1 MKKVA
6 ITGIIGSGKSTA
18 ARIFKKLGIPV
29 FIADE
34 SAKDL
39 MQNDNNV
46 INKLVYYFGDIVYEN
61 GKLNKSYISERIFNN
76 SSDLKFVNS
85 LVHPIVNYRFQ
96 SWCNI
101 QESSYIIYE
110 SALVFENESE
120 DIFDEII
127 CIKTPINI
135 IHQRIN
141 IREDYNFEKINK
153 IIENQMSQDEKCKKS
168 SYCIL
173 NDSIENLNRN
183 IHDIHNKL
191 DKSYC

>member
-1 MKKVA
+1 
-6 ITGIIGSGKSTA
+6 
-18 ARIFKKLGIPV
+18 
-29 FIADE
+29 
-34 SAKDL
+34 

-46 INKLVYYFGDIVYEN
+46 INEIVNYFGDIAYLN

-76 SSDLKFVNS
+76 SLDLKFVNS
-85 LVHPIVNYRFQ
+85 LVHPMVNDQFQ

-101 QESSYIIYE
+101 QKSSYIIYE

-141 IREDYNFEKINK
+141 VREDYNFEKINK

-168 SYCIL
+168 SFCIL
-173 NDSIENLNRN
+173 NDSIDNLNRY
-183 IHDIHNKL
+183 IHEIHNKL
-191 DKSYC
+191 A

>member
-18 ARIFKKLGIPV
+18 ASLFKKLGIPV
-29 FIADE
+29 FVADE

-46 INKLVYYFGDIVYEN
+46 INKLVHYFGDIAYIN

-85 LVHPIVNYRFQ
+85 LVHPIVNDRFK

-101 QESSYIIYE
+101 QKSSYIIYE

-141 IREDYNFEKINK
+141 VREDYNFEKINK
-153 IIENQMSQDEKCKKS
+153 IIENQISQDEKCEKS

-173 NDSIENLNRN
+173 NDNIENLNRY
-183 IHDIHNKL
+183 ILDIHNKL
-191 DKSYC
+191 A

>member
-6 ITGIIGSGKSTA
+6 VTGIIGSGKSTA
-18 ARIFKKLGIPV
+18 ASLFKNLGIPV
-29 FIADE
+29 FVADE

-39 MQNDNNV
+39 MQNNSNV
-46 INKLVYYFGDIVYEN
+46 IDKLLYYFGDIVYEN

-85 LVHPIVNYRFQ
+85 LVHPLVNDRFE
-96 SWCNI
+96 SWCNV
-101 QESSYIIYE
+101 QRSSYIIYE

-141 IREDYNFEKINK
+141 QRENYSFEKTNK
-153 IIENQMSQDEKCKKS
+153 IIKNQISQDEKCKKS
-168 SYCIL
+168 SYCVL
-173 NDSIENLNRN
+173 NDSIENLNKQILA
-183 IHDIHNKL
+183 IHKKL
-191 DKSYC
+191 A

>member
-18 ARIFKKLGIPV
+18 ASLFKKLGIPV

-85 LVHPIVNYRFQ
+85 LVHPIVNDRFQ
-96 SWCNI
+96 SWCNV

-127 CIKTPINI
+127 CVKTPINI

-141 IREDYNFEKINK
+141 LRENYSFEKINK
-153 IIENQMSQDEKCKKS
+153 IIKNQMSQDEKCKKS
-168 SYCIL
+168 SFCIL
-173 NDSIENLNRN
+173 NDSIENLNRY
-183 IHDIHNKL
+183 IQEIHNKL
-191 DKSYC
+191 A

>member
-18 ARIFKKLGIPV
+18 ASLFKKLGIPV

-39 MQNDNNV
+39 MQNDNKV

-85 LVHPIVNYRFQ
+85 LVHPIVNDRFQ
-96 SWCNI
+96 SWCNV

-141 IREDYNFEKINK
+141 VREDYNFEKINK
-153 IIENQMSQDEKCKKS
+153 IIENQISQDEKCKKS
-168 SYCIL
+168 SFCIL
-173 NDSIENLNRN
+173 NDSIDNLNRY
-183 IHDIHNKL
+183 IHEIHNKL
-191 DKSYC
+191 A

>member
-18 ARIFKKLGIPV
+18 ASIFKKLGIPV

-39 MQNDNNV
+39 MQNNNNV

-85 LVHPIVNYRFQ
+85 LVHPIVNDRFQ
-96 SWCNI
+96 SWCNV

-141 IREDYNFEKINK
+141 VREDYNFEKINK
-153 IIENQMSQDEKCKKS
+153 IIENQMSQDEKCEKS

-173 NDSIENLNRN
+173 NDNIENLNRY
-183 IHDIHNKL
+183 ILDIHNKL
-191 DKSYC
+191 A

>member
-18 ARIFKKLGIPV
+18 ASLFKKLGIPV
-29 FIADE
+29 FVADE

-46 INKLVYYFGDIVYEN
+46 INKLVHYFGDIAYIN
-61 GKLNKSYISERIFNN
+61 GMLNKSYISERIFNN

-85 LVHPIVNYRFQ
+85 LVHPIVNDRFK

-135 IHQRIN
+135 IHQRISV
-141 IREDYNFEKINK
+141 REDYNFEKINK
-153 IIENQMSQDEKCKKS
+153 IIENQISQDEKCEKS

-173 NDSIENLNRN
+173 NDSFENLNRN

-191 DKSYC
+191 A

>member
-6 ITGIIGSGKSTA
+6 VTGIIGSGKSTA
-18 ARIFKKLGIPV
+18 ASLFKNLGIPV
-29 FIADE
+29 FVADE

-39 MQNDNNV
+39 MQNDSNV
-46 INKLVYYFGDIVYEN
+46 IDKLLYYFGDIVYEN
-61 GKLNKSYISERIFNN
+61 GKLNKYYISERIFNN

-85 LVHPIVNYRFQ
+85 LVHPLVNDRFE
-96 SWCNI
+96 SWCNV
-101 QESSYIIYE
+101 QRSSYIIYE

-141 IREDYNFEKINK
+141 QRENYSFEKINK
-153 IIENQMSQDEKCKKS
+153 IIKNQISQDEKCKKS
-168 SYCIL
+168 SYCVL
-173 NDSIENLNRN
+173 NDSIENLNRQ
-183 IHDIHNKL
+183 ILAIHNKL
-191 DKSYC
+191 A

>member
-18 ARIFKKLGIPV
+18 ASIFKKLGIPV

-39 MQNDNNV
+39 MQNNNNV

-85 LVHPIVNYRFQ
+85 LVHPIVNDRFQ
-96 SWCNI
+96 SWCNV

-141 IREDYNFEKINK
+141 VREDYNFEKINK
-153 IIENQMSQDEKCKKS
+153 IIENQISQDEKCKKS
-168 SYCIL
+168 SFCIL
-173 NDSIENLNRN
+173 NDSIENLNRY
-183 IHDIHNKL
+183 IHEIHNKL
-191 DKSYC
+191 A

>member
-18 ARIFKKLGIPV
+18 ASLFKKLGIPV

-85 LVHPIVNYRFQ
+85 LVHPIVNDRFQ
-96 SWCNI
+96 IWCNV

-141 IREDYNFEKINK
+141 VREDYNFEKINK
-153 IIENQMSQDEKCKKS
+153 IIENQISQDEKCKKS
-168 SYCIL
+168 SFCIL
-173 NDSIENLNRN
+173 NDSIENLNRY
-183 IHDIHNKL
+183 IHEIHNKL
-191 DKSYC
+191 A

>member
-18 ARIFKKLGIPV
+18 ARLFKKLGIPV
-29 FIADE
+29 FVADE

-39 MQNDNNV
+39 MQKDNNV

-85 LVHPIVNYRFQ
+85 LVHPIVNDRFQ
-96 SWCNI
+96 SWCNV

-120 DIFDEII
+120 DFFDEII

-141 IREDYNFEKINK
+141 LRENYSFEKINK
-153 IIENQMSQDEKCKKS
+153 IIKNQMSQDEKCKKS
-168 SYCIL
+168 SFCIL
-173 NDSIENLNRN
+173 NDSIENLNRY
-183 IHDIHNKL
+183 IQEIHNKL
-191 DKSYC
+191 A

>member
-18 ARIFKKLGIPV
+18 ASLFKKLGIPV
-29 FIADE
+29 FVADE

-46 INKLVYYFGDIVYEN
+46 INKLVHYFGDIAYIN
-61 GKLNKSYISERIFNN
+61 GMLNKSYISERIFNN

-85 LVHPIVNYRFQ
+85 LVHPIVNDRFK

-135 IHQRIN
+135 IHQRISV
-141 IREDYNFEKINK
+141 REDYNFEKINK
-153 IIENQMSQDEKCKKS
+153 IIENQISQDEKCEKS

-173 NDSIENLNRN
+173 NDNIENLNRY
-183 IHDIHNKL
+183 ILDIHNKL
-191 DKSYC
+191 A

>member
-18 ARIFKKLGIPV
+18 ASLFKKLGIPV
-29 FIADE
+29 FVADE

-39 MQNDNNV
+39 MQKDNNV

-85 LVHPIVNYRFQ
+85 LVHPIVNDRFQ
-96 SWCNI
+96 SWCNV

-127 CIKTPINI
+127 CVKTPINI

-141 IREDYNFEKINK
+141 LRENYSFEKINK
-153 IIENQMSQDEKCKKS
+153 IIKNQMSQDEKCKKS
-168 SYCIL
+168 SFCIL
-173 NDSIENLNRN
+173 NDSIENLNRY
-183 IHDIHNKL
+183 IQEIHNKL
-191 DKSYC
+191 A

>member
-1 MKKVA
+1 MKKIA

-18 ARIFKKLGIPV
+18 ASLFKKLGIPV
-29 FIADE
+29 FVADE
-34 SAKDL
+34 SAKQL
-39 MQNDNNV
+39 MESDSNV
-46 INKLVYYFGDIVYEN
+46 INQLVYNFGDIVYQDR
-61 GKLNKSYISERIFNN
+61 KLNKTYISERIFNN
-76 SSDLKFVNS
+76 SSDLKFVNA
-85 LVHPIVNYRFQ
+85 LVHPLVNDKFQ
-96 SWCNI
+96 SWCNT
-101 QESSYIIYE
+101 QQSSYIIYE

-141 IREDYNFEKINK
+141 IRENYSFEKINK

-173 NDSIENLNRN
+173 NDNIENLNKR
-183 IHDIHNKL
+183 ILEIHNKL
-191 DKSYC
+191 V

>member
-6 ITGIIGSGKSTA
+6 VTGIIGSGKSTA
-18 ARIFKKLGIPV
+18 ASLFKNLGIPV
-29 FIADE
+29 FVADE

-39 MQNDNNV
+39 MQNDSNV
-46 INKLVYYFGDIVYEN
+46 IDKLLYYFGDIVYEN
-61 GKLNKSYISERIFNN
+61 GKLNKYYISERIFNN

-85 LVHPIVNYRFQ
+85 LVHPLVNDRFE
-96 SWCNI
+96 SWCNV
-101 QESSYIIYE
+101 QRSSYIIYE

-141 IREDYNFEKINK
+141 QRENYSFEKTNK
-153 IIENQMSQDEKCKKS
+153 IIKNQISQDEKCKKS
-168 SYCIL
+168 SYCVL
-173 NDSIENLNRN
+173 NDSIENLNRQ
-183 IHDIHNKL
+183 ILAIHNKL
-191 DKSYC
+191 A

>member
-18 ARIFKKLGIPV
+18 ASLFKKLGIPV
-29 FIADE
+29 FVADE
-34 SAKDL
+34 SAKNL

-46 INKLVYYFGDIVYEN
+46 INKLVHYFGDIAYIN

-85 LVHPIVNYRFQ
+85 LIHPIVNDRFQ
-96 SWCNI
+96 SWCNV

-141 IREDYNFEKINK
+141 VREDYNFEKINK
-153 IIENQMSQDEKCKKS
+153 IIENQISQDEKCKKS
-168 SYCIL
+168 SFCIL
-173 NDSIENLNRN
+173 NDSIENLNRY
-183 IHDIHNKL
+183 IHEIHNKL
-191 DKSYC
+191 A

>member
-18 ARIFKKLGIPV
+18 ASLFKKLGIPV
-29 FIADE
+29 FVADE
-34 SAKDL
+34 SAKYL
-39 MQNDNNV
+39 MQKDNNV
-46 INKLVYYFGDIVYEN
+46 INKLLYYFGDIVYEN

-85 LVHPIVNYRFQ
+85 LVHPIVNDRFQ
-96 SWCNI
+96 SWCNV

-127 CIKTPINI
+127 CVKTPINI

-141 IREDYNFEKINK
+141 LRENYSFEKINK
-153 IIENQMSQDEKCKKS
+153 IIKNQMSQDEKCKKS
-168 SYCIL
+168 SFCIL
-173 NDSIENLNRN
+173 NDSIENLNRY
-183 IHDIHNKL
+183 IQEIHNKL
-191 DKSYC
+191 A

>member
-18 ARIFKKLGIPV
+18 ASLFKNLGIPV
-29 FIADE
+29 FVADE

-39 MQNDNNV
+39 MQNNSNV
-46 INKLVYYFGDIVYEN
+46 IDKLLYYFGDIVYEN

-85 LVHPIVNYRFQ
+85 LVHPLVNDRFE
-96 SWCNI
+96 SWCNV
-101 QESSYIIYE
+101 QRSSYIIYE

-141 IREDYNFEKINK
+141 QRENYSFEKTNK
-153 IIENQMSQDEKCKKS
+153 IIKNQISQDEKCKKS
-168 SYCIL
+168 SYCVL
-173 NDSIENLNRN
+173 NDSIENLNKQILA
-183 IHDIHNKL
+183 IHKKL
-191 DKSYC
+191 A

>member
-18 ARIFKKLGIPV
+18 ASLFKMLGIPV
-29 FIADE
+29 FAADE

-46 INKLVYYFGDIVYEN
+46 INEIVNYFGDIAYLN

-76 SSDLKFVNS
+76 SLDLKFVNS
-85 LVHPIVNYRFQ
+85 LVHPMVNDQFQ

-141 IREDYNFEKINK
+141 VREDYNFEKINK
-153 IIENQMSQDEKCKKS
+153 IIENQISQDEKCKKS
-168 SYCIL
+168 SFCIL
-173 NDSIENLNRN
+173 NDSIDNLNRY
-183 IHDIHNKL
+183 IHEIHNKL
-191 DKSYC
+191 A

>member
-18 ARIFKKLGIPV
+18 ASLFKKLGIPV

-39 MQNDNNV
+39 MQNDNKV

-85 LVHPIVNYRFQ
+85 LVHPIVNDRFQ
-96 SWCNI
+96 SWCNV

-141 IREDYNFEKINK
+141 VREDYNFEKINK
-153 IIENQMSQDEKCKKS
+153 IIENQISQDEKCKKS
-168 SYCIL
+168 SFCIL
-173 NDSIENLNRN
+173 NDSIENLNRC
-183 IHDIHNKL
+183 IHEIHNKL
-191 DKSYC
+191 A

>member
-18 ARIFKKLGIPV
+18 ASLFKKLGIPV
-29 FIADE
+29 FVADE
-34 SAKDL
+34 SAKNL

-46 INKLVYYFGDIVYEN
+46 ITKLVNYFGDIAFLN

-85 LVHPIVNYRFQ
+85 LVHPIVNDRFQ
-96 SWCNI
+96 SWCNV

-120 DIFDEII
+120 GIFDKII
-127 CIKTPINI
+127 CVKTPINI

-141 IREDYNFEKINK
+141 VREDYNFEKINK

-173 NDSIENLNRN
+173 NDSVENLNRN
-183 IHDIHNKL
+183 ILDIHSKL
-191 DKSYC
+191 V

>member
-18 ARIFKKLGIPV
+18 ASLFKKLGIPV

-39 MQNDNNV
+39 MQNNNNV

-85 LVHPIVNYRFQ
+85 LVHPIVNDRFQ
-96 SWCNI
+96 SWCNV

-141 IREDYNFEKINK
+141 VREDYNFEKINK
-153 IIENQMSQDEKCKKS
+153 IIENQISQDEKCKKS
-168 SYCIL
+168 SFCIL
-173 NDSIENLNRN
+173 NDSIENLNRY
-183 IHDIHNKL
+183 IHEIHNKL
-191 DKSYC
+191 A

>member
-18 ARIFKKLGIPV
+18 ASLFKKLGIPV
-29 FIADE
+29 FVADE

-46 INKLVYYFGDIVYEN
+46 INKLVHYFGDIAYIN

-85 LVHPIVNYRFQ
+85 LVHPIVNDRFK

-141 IREDYNFEKINK
+141 VREDYNFEKINK
-153 IIENQMSQDEKCKKS
+153 IIENQISQDEKCKKS
-168 SYCIL
+168 SFCIL
-173 NDSIENLNRN
+173 NDSIENLNRY
-183 IHDIHNKL
+183 IHEIHNKL
-191 DKSYC
+191 A

>member
-1 MKKVA
+1 MKKIA

-18 ARIFKKLGIPV
+18 ASLFKKLGIPV
-29 FIADE
+29 FVADE
-34 SAKDL
+34 SAKQL
-39 MQNDNNV
+39 MESDSNV
-46 INKLVYYFGDIVYEN
+46 INQLVYNFGDIVYQDR
-61 GKLNKSYISERIFNN
+61 KLNKTYISERIFNN

-85 LVHPIVNYRFQ
+85 LVHPLVNDKFQ
-96 SWCNI
+96 SWCNT
-101 QESSYIIYE
+101 QQSSYIIYE

-141 IREDYNFEKINK
+141 IRENYSFEKINK

-173 NDSIENLNRN
+173 NDNIENLNKR
-183 IHDIHNKL
+183 ILEIHNKL
-191 DKSYC
+191 V